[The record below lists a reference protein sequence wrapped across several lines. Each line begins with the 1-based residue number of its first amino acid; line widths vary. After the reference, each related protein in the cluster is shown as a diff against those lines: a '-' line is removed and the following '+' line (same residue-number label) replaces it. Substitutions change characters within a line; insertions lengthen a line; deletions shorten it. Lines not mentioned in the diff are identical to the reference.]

1 MKLFKRI
8 NSERVNEKLIS
19 KNIAKQ
25 SLIFVFGALISA
37 LSFNL
42 FCLPNN
48 FVSGSLGGIAVILNK
63 LFSLNS
69 SVIILLGNIVFIII
83 SIFTLGFKESL
94 MSIVGASV
102 YTLFIYA
109 TADIP

>member
-37 LSFNL
+37 L
-42 FCLPNN
+42 
-48 FVSGSLGGIAVILNK
+48 
-63 LFSLNS
+63 
-69 SVIILLGNIVFIII
+69 
-83 SIFTLGFKESL
+83 
-94 MSIVGASV
+94 
-102 YTLFIYA
+102 
-109 TADIP
+109 